1 MTVAARHPAA
11 GGGRWVLVAPERLE
25 RWLIGF
31 ADRHGGTAWEA
42 GPTHVIGTA
51 ADGARAECEVPF
63 PPLDTISGVPYGGLV
78 EHVRAERT
86 VGVLL
91 VRLGGFAVGV
101 FSGPRRLDSKVG
113 SRPVHG
119 RTSAGG
125 WSQQR
130 FARRREGQAHAAIEA
145 AAKVAAR
152 VLLPWIDQLDAVVV
166 GGDRRAVDAVL
177 GDTRLVRLRVLVS
190 GRLLDVPDPGQR
202 VLDDAH
208 ELCLKVRIR
217 VVDADWGQ
225 AVRVP

>member
-11 GGGRWVLVAPERLE
+11 GGGRWVVVAPERLE
-25 RWLIGF
+25 RWLLGF
-31 ADRHGGTAWEA
+31 ADRHGTTAWEA
-42 GPTHVIGTA
+42 GPSHVIGTA

-63 PPLDTISGVPYGGLV
+63 PPLDADAEAPHGGLV
-78 EHVRAERT
+78 AHARAERT

-101 FSGPRRLDSKVG
+101 FSGRRRLASKVG
-113 SRPVHG
+113 SRPVHA

-130 FARRREGQAHAAIEA
+130 FARRREAQ
-145 AAKVAAR
+145 AKVAIETAAEVAER
-152 VLLPWIDQLDAVVV
+152 ILLPWVDRLEAVVV

-177 GDTRLVRLRVLVS
+177 ADPRLVRLNPLVR

-202 VLDDAH
+202 VLEQAH
-208 ELCLKVRIR
+208 ENCLKVHIR
-217 VVDADWGQ
+217 VVDADWGP
-225 AVRVP
+225 AVRLP